1 MIPVMLAPM
10 AAAWLACLLG
20 WPCSQEHSAYLNLT
34 GVILLEQDFIVL
46 KFLIYIKHR
55 NLLTWFTD
63 LDLHHPSKAEQFSS
77 YLTQMLMFC

>member
-1 MIPVMLAPM
+1 MIPVTLAPM
-10 AAAWLACLLG
+10 AAACLARLLG

-34 GVILLEQDFIVL
+34 GVILLVQDFIVL
-46 KFLIYIKHR
+46 KFLIYIKHL

-63 LDLHHPSKAEQFSS
+63 LDLHHSSEVEHFSS